1 MGANDEPRRRPTNTG
16 EISMKD
22 APLRFTLLA
31 GVAALLASGANPSV
45 AQAKGHPIM
54 DTHIHLYQVT
64 RPGGVPWPEAKNK
77 VLYKDMTP
85 AEYKAV
91 AKKNGIVGTGIM
103 EASPIHED
111 NLKLLAATKKDKFF
125 KFLVAQVEIGSADF
139 AKHLDELAKDPRVV
153 GIRGFL
159 WSPKMTL
166 DDKQVKD
173 LQDLAK
179 RGMTL
184 DLISRGDLNPKAKV
198 IELAT
203 KVPDLRIIIDHLG
216 GAKGEKP
223 DPKWAE
229 DMKKLSEHKN
239 IYMKFSSFFDMFNP
253 KATEDEPWQAPQDVS
268 AYKPHFDVLVSTFG
282 EDRLIWGSNW
292 PVVRLGAGGEDTALA
307 NEIKIAEEYLKP
319 LGQKVRDK
327 IMFQNAQK
335 FYKRVPIKS

>member
-1 MGANDEPRRRPTNTG
+1 MR
-16 EISMKD
+16 D

-31 GVAALLASGANPSV
+31 GVVALLSTGADPSV
-45 AQAKGHPIM
+45 AEAKSRPIM
-54 DTHIHLYQVT
+54 DTHIHLWQVT
-64 RPGGVPWPEAKNK
+64 RPGGVPWPDAKNK
-77 VLYKDMTP
+77 ILYKDVTP
-85 AEYKAV
+85 ADYKAV
-91 AKKNGIVGTGIM
+91 AKKNGIIGTGIM

-111 NLKLLAATKKDKFF
+111 NLKLLAQTKKDKAFF

-139 AKHLDELAKDPRVV
+139 VKHLDELSKDPRFV

-166 DDKQVKD
+166 DEKQVAH
-173 LQDLAK
+173 LQELAK
-179 RGMTL
+179 RGLTL

-203 KVPDLRIIIDHLG
+203 KVPDLRIIIDHMG

-229 DMKKLSEHKN
+229 DMKKLAEHKN

-253 KATEDEPWQAPQDVS
+253 KSSEDEPWQAPLEAT
-268 AYKPHFDVLVSTFG
+268 AYKPHFDILVSTFG

-292 PVVRLGAGGEDTALA
+292 PVVDLGGGVGTGLA
-307 NEIKIAEEYLKP
+307 NEIKLAEELLKP
-319 LGQKVRDK
+319 LGQKARDK
-327 IMFQNAQK
+327 VMFQNAQK
-335 FYKRVPIKS
+335 FYKRVPTKS

>member
-1 MGANDEPRRRPTNTG
+1 
-16 EISMKD
+16 MKD
-22 APLRFTLLA
+22 APLRLRLLA
-31 GVAALLASGANPSV
+31 GPLAVTAALVWSAGSPGS

-54 DTHIHLYQVT
+54 DTHIHLYQVS
-64 RPGGVPWPEAKNK
+64 RPGGVPWPGKENK

-85 AEYKAV
+85 AEYKAI

-139 AKHLDELAKDPRVV
+139 IKNLDELAKDPRVV

-166 DDKQVKD
+166 DEKQVAH
-173 LQDLAK
+173 LQELAK

-229 DMKKLSEHKN
+229 DMKKLGEHKN

-253 KATEDEPWQAPQDVS
+253 KSTEDEAWQAPQEAS
-268 AYKPHFDVLVSTFG
+268 AYKPHFDVLVSAFG

-292 PVVRLGAGGEDTALA
+292 PVVNLGVGGTEAGLA
-307 NEIKIAEEYLKP
+307 NEIKIAEELLKP
-319 LGQKVRDK
+319 LGAKARDK
-327 IMFQNAQK
+327 VMFSNAQK

>member
-1 MGANDEPRRRPTNTG
+1 
-16 EISMKD
+16 MKD

-31 GVAALLASGANPSV
+31 GAVALLSTGADPS
-45 AQAKGHPIM
+45 QALAKGGGHPIM

-64 RPGGVPWPEAKNK
+64 RPGGVVWPEAKNK

-85 AEYKAV
+85 AEYKAI

-103 EASPIHED
+103 EASPAHED
-111 NLKLLAATKKDKFF
+111 NLKLLAMTKKDKFF
-125 KFLVAQVEIGSADF
+125 KFLVAQVEIGSPDF
-139 AKHLDELAKDPRVV
+139 IKHLDELAKDPRVV

-166 DDKQVKD
+166 DEKQVAH
-173 LQDLAK
+173 LQELAK

-239 IYMKFSSFFDMFNP
+239 IYMKFSSFFDMYNP
-253 KATEDEPWQAPQDVS
+253 KASEDEAWQAPLEAT
-268 AYKPHFDVLVSTFG
+268 AYKPHLDVLVSTFG

-292 PVVRLGAGGEDTALA
+292 PVVDLGGGVGTGLA
-307 NEIKIAEEYLKP
+307 AEVKLAEELLKP
-319 LGQKVRDK
+319 LGQKARDK

-335 FYKRVPIKS
+335 FYKRVPTKS